1 MKIDKKAVDMLSSL
15 PDDSL
20 WRVICSLGA
29 SSGLDLSGVSVT
41 PEQLNKVR
49 LALGS
54 LTDEDI
60 SHAVNILDKF
70 NGKNAGGGNG

>member
-41 PEQLNKVR
+41 PAQLDKVR
-49 LALGS
+49 TALGS
-54 LTDEDI
+54 LTDDDI
-60 SHAVNILDKF
+60 SRAVEILDKF
-70 NGKNAGGGNG
+70 KGKSTGDGNG